1 MKRTLHWQG
10 ISYQVLKH
18 KSSGLGDQFTLEHTV
33 DGKPQFLYLTPEIAS
48 KDQSLAILLDQ
59 CHQLFELRPT
69 LGNNIRI
76 DGDFYKPAH

>member
-18 KSSGLGDQFTLEHTV
+18 KSSGLGDQFTLEHTA
-33 DGKPQFLYLTPEIAS
+33 DGKPVFLYLTPEIAT
-48 KDQSLAILLDQ
+48 KNPEVRP
-59 CHQLFELRPT
+59 LFEAARALFEQKPT

-76 DGDFYKPAH
+76 DGDFYRPAD